1 MRWEFGRRSDNV
13 EDRRGRKVYPGLV
26 GGGLG
31 GLGLTLIAIFLVI
44 DPAVIEQIAPQD
56 DGHSSPTQTI

>member
-13 EDRRGRKVYPGLV
+13 EDRRGRKAYPGLV

-31 GLGLTLIAIFLVI
+31 GLVLTLIATFLVI